1 MNAKLSFMLDV
12 RRLRV
17 LHAVSAYGSVT
28 AAAAALGY
36 SAPAVSQ
43 QLAALERE
51 VGMRLTERAGRGLE
65 LTPAALILV
74 GHTDALLARLD
85 AAEADLAGLRDQ
97 IAGRVALAAFPSAA
111 ASLVPAAWAA
121 LAASAPQVR
130 LELTEMEPEESLPA
144 VLRGETD
151 VAVAHE
157 YDLLPRPLDPLFERR
172 ELLDDP
178 VGSRRPGRSPA
189 GRRARVPLSALAGQP
204 FLAPREGTS
213 CAEMIQR
220 ACARAGFVP
229 RVVAR
234 ATDFAV
240 LLSLVAADAGVTLV
254 PGLAARRLPPGVRLV
269 PPAEPVTRRVFTV
282 SRRGGDRKPAV
293 RVVLDAL
300 SAAGSYVVDIPSK
313 EPSSVGDRGGNGR
326 HRSWRRAVPATF
338 RPDMTPIVAPRASA
352 AIPPMITE
360 AITAAEPVV
369 INQGNR
375 GSMAPT
381 ENDRNDETAA
391 RQAEPGASGSTP
403 SSRRAW
409 VSRAISGLADRM
421 LAMVSA
427 SSADRP

>member
-51 VGMRLTERAGRGLE
+51 VGMRLTERAGRGVS

-74 GHTDALLARLD
+74 AHTDALLARLE
-85 AAEADLAGLRDQ
+85 AAEADLAALRDQ

-121 LAASAPQVR
+121 LAGSAPQVR
-130 LELTEMEPEESLPA
+130 LDLTEMEPEESLPA

-151 VAVAHE
+151 VAIAHE

-172 ELLDDP
+172 ELLADP
-178 VGSRRPGRSPA
+178 VVLAVPA
-189 GRRARVPLSALAGQP
+189 GHPLAAEPAIPLSDLAGQP
-204 FLAPREGTS
+204 FLAPREATS

-234 ATDFAV
+234 ATDFQV
-240 LLSLVAADAGVTLV
+240 LLSLVAAGAGVTLV
-254 PGLAARRLPPGVRLV
+254 PGLAARWLPPGVRLV

-300 SAAGSYVVDIPSK
+300 
-313 EPSSVGDRGGNGR
+313 
-326 HRSWRRAVPATF
+326 
-338 RPDMTPIVAPRASA
+338 
-352 AIPPMITE
+352 TE
-360 AITAAEPVV
+360 A
-369 INQGNR
+369 
-375 GSMAPT
+375 
-381 ENDRNDETAA
+381 AA
-391 RQAEPGASGSTP
+391 RPGGEP
-403 SSRRAW
+403 
-409 VSRAISGLADRM
+409 LA
-421 LAMVSA
+421 A
-427 SSADRP
+427 

>member
-1 MNAKLSFMLDV
+1 MLDV

-43 QLAALERE
+43 QLGALERE
-51 VGMRLTERAGRGLE
+51 VGMTLTERAGRGVS
-65 LTPAALILV
+65 LTPAAQILV
-74 GHTDALLARLD
+74 AHTDALLDRLD
-85 AAEADLAGLRDQ
+85 AAEADLAALRDQ
-97 IAGRVALAAFPSAA
+97 VAGRVALAAFPSAA

-121 LAASAPQVR
+121 LADSAPRVR

-172 ELLDDP
+172 ELLEDP
-178 VGSRRPGRSPA
+178 VVLAVPA
-189 GRRARVPLSALAGQP
+189 DYPADYLAACPADGPVPLVALAGQP
-204 FLAPREGTS
+204 FLAPRQATS

-234 ATDFAV
+234 ASDFQV
-240 LLSLVAADAGVTLV
+240 LLGLVEAGAGVTLV
-254 PGLAARRLPPGVRLV
+254 PGLAARWLPPRVRLV
-269 PPAEPVTRRVFTV
+269 PPAEPVNRRVFTV

-300 SAAGSYVVDIPSK
+300 SAAADGLA
-313 EPSSVGDRGGNGR
+313 GD
-326 HRSWRRAVPATF
+326 PAAAT
-338 RPDMTPIVAPRASA
+338 PDR
-352 AIPPMITE
+352 E
-360 AITAAEPVV
+360 
-369 INQGNR
+369 
-375 GSMAPT
+375 
-381 ENDRNDETAA
+381 
-391 RQAEPGASGSTP
+391 
-403 SSRRAW
+403 SRRA
-409 VSRAISGLADRM
+409 G
-421 LAMVSA
+421 
-427 SSADRP
+427 

>member
-1 MNAKLSFMLDV
+1 MTDKLCFMLDV

-51 VGMRLTERAGRGLE
+51 VGMRLTERAGRGVE
-65 LTPAALILV
+65 LTPAAHILV

-85 AAEADLAGLRDQ
+85 AAEADLAALRDQ

-121 LAASAPQVR
+121 LADSAPQVR
-130 LELTEMEPEESLPA
+130 LDLTEMEPEESLPA
-144 VLRGETD
+144 VLRNETD

-172 ELLDDP
+172 DLLDDP
-178 VGSRRPGRSPA
+178 VVLAIPADSALSLADTPSPA
-189 GRRARVPLSALAGQP
+189 GGPVPLATLAGQP
-204 FLAPREGTS
+204 FLAPRQGTS

-234 ATDFAV
+234 ASDFQV
-240 LLSLVAADAGVTLV
+240 LLSLVAAGAGVTLV
-254 PGLAARRLPPGVRLV
+254 PGLAARWLPPRVRLV
-269 PPAEPVTRRVFTV
+269 PPADPVTRRVFTV

-300 SAAGSYVVDIPSK
+300 SAAAAAPC
-313 EPSSVGDRGGNGR
+313 
-326 HRSWRRAVPATF
+326 RAAGPA
-338 RPDMTPIVAPRASA
+338 A
-352 AIPPMITE
+352 AIP
-360 AITAAEPVV
+360 
-369 INQGNR
+369 
-375 GSMAPT
+375 
-381 ENDRNDETAA
+381 
-391 RQAEPGASGSTP
+391 EPG
-403 SSRRAW
+403 SRRA
-409 VSRAISGLADRM
+409 G
-421 LAMVSA
+421 
-427 SSADRP
+427 

>member
-1 MNAKLSFMLDV
+1 MIDV

-17 LHAVSAYGSVT
+17 LHAVSGYGSVT

-74 GHTDALLARLD
+74 GHTDALLARLGE
-85 AAEADLAGLRDQ
+85 AEADLAALRDQ
-97 IAGRVALAAFPSAA
+97 VAGRVTLAAFPSAA
-111 ASLVPAAWAA
+111 ASFVPAAWAA
-121 LAASAPQVR
+121 LAGSAPQVR
-130 LELTEMEPEESLPA
+130 LDLTEMEPEESLPA

-172 ELLDDP
+172 ELLTDP
-178 VGSRRPGRSPA
+178 VLLAVPA
-189 GRRARVPLSALAGQP
+189 DHPLAAGAPLAAAAPLAPLAAGLVPLSALADQP
-204 FLAPREGTS
+204 FLAPRDATS

-240 LLSLVAADAGVTLV
+240 LLSLVAAGAGVTLV
-254 PGLAARRLPPGVRLV
+254 PALAARQLPPQVRLV
-269 PPAEPVTRRVFTV
+269 PPAEPVTRQVFTV

-300 SAAGSYVVDIPSK
+300 AAAAACPA
-313 EPSSVGDRGGNGR
+313 GD
-326 HRSWRRAVPATF
+326 PA
-338 RPDMTPIVAPRASA
+338 A
-352 AIPPMITE
+352 A
-360 AITAAEPVV
+360 A
-369 INQGNR
+369 
-375 GSMAPT
+375 
-381 ENDRNDETAA
+381 
-391 RQAEPGASGSTP
+391 
-403 SSRRAW
+403 
-409 VSRAISGLADRM
+409 
-421 LAMVSA
+421 
-427 SSADRP
+427 

>member
-1 MNAKLSFMLDV
+1 MLDV

-17 LHAVSAYGSVT
+17 LHAVAGYGSVT

-51 VGMRLTERAGRGLE
+51 VGMILTERAGRGVS

-74 GHTDALLARLD
+74 AHTDVLLARLD
-85 AAEADLAGLRDQ
+85 AAEADLAALRDQ
-97 IAGRVALAAFPSAA
+97 IAGRVTLAAFPSAA
-111 ASLVPAAWAA
+111 AGLVPAAWAA
-121 LAASAPQVR
+121 LAGSAPQVR
-130 LELTEMEPEESLPA
+130 LDLTEMEPEESLPA

-178 VGSRRPGRSPA
+178 VVLAIPA
-189 GRRARVPLSALAGQP
+189 DSALSLARLGPVPLAELAGQP
-204 FLAPREGTS
+204 FLAPRQATS

-234 ATDFAV
+234 ASDFQV
-240 LLSLVAADAGVTLV
+240 LLSLVAAGAGVTLV
-254 PGLAARRLPPGVRLV
+254 PGLAARWLPPRVRLV
-269 PPAEPVTRRVFTV
+269 PPADPVTRRVFTV

-300 SAAGSYVVDIPSK
+300 SDAATP
-313 EPSSVGDRGGNGR
+313 EP
-326 HRSWRRAVPATF
+326 
-338 RPDMTPIVAPRASA
+338 
-352 AIPPMITE
+352 E
-360 AITAAEPVV
+360 
-369 INQGNR
+369 
-375 GSMAPT
+375 
-381 ENDRNDETAA
+381 
-391 RQAEPGASGSTP
+391 
-403 SSRRAW
+403 SRRA
-409 VSRAISGLADRM
+409 G
-421 LAMVSA
+421 
-427 SSADRP
+427 

>member
-1 MNAKLSFMLDV
+1 MLDV

-17 LHAVSAYGSVT
+17 LHAVSAHGSVT

-51 VGMRLTERAGRGLE
+51 IGMRLTERAGRGIE
-65 LTPAALILV
+65 LTPAAAILV

-85 AAEADLAGLRDQ
+85 AAESDLAALRDQ
-97 IAGRVALAAFPSAA
+97 VSGRVALAAFPSAA
-111 ASLVPAAWAA
+111 AAIVAPAWAA
-121 LAASAPQVR
+121 LARSAPQVQ

-144 VLRGETD
+144 LARGELD

-172 ELLDDP
+172 ELLSDP
-178 VGSRRPGRSPA
+178 VLLAVRDDTPLAAAPDRP
-189 GRRARVPLSALAGQP
+189 VPLGTLSGQP
-204 FLAPREGTS
+204 FLAPRDHTS

-240 LLSLVAADAGVTLV
+240 LLSLVAAGAGVTLV
-254 PGLAARRLPPGVRLV
+254 PELAARRLPPGVQLL
-269 PPAEPVTRRVFTV
+269 PPAEPVTRQVFTV

-300 SAAGSYVVDIPSK
+300 GS
-313 EPSSVGDRGGNGR
+313 
-326 HRSWRRAVPATF
+326 
-338 RPDMTPIVAPRASA
+338 
-352 AIPPMITE
+352 
-360 AITAAEPVV
+360 
-369 INQGNR
+369 
-375 GSMAPT
+375 
-381 ENDRNDETAA
+381 
-391 RQAEPGASGSTP
+391 
-403 SSRRAW
+403 
-409 VSRAISGLADRM
+409 
-421 LAMVSA
+421 
-427 SSADRP
+427 

>member
-1 MNAKLSFMLDV
+1 MLDV

-51 VGMRLTERAGRGLE
+51 VGMRLTERAGRGVE
-65 LTPAALILV
+65 LTPAAHILV

-85 AAEADLAGLRDQ
+85 NAEADLAALRDQ

-121 LAASAPQVR
+121 LADSAPQVR
-130 LELTEMEPEESLPA
+130 LDLTEMEPEESLPA
-144 VLRGETD
+144 VLRNETD

-172 ELLDDP
+172 DLLDDP
-178 VGSRRPGRSPA
+178 VVLAIPPDYPA
-189 GRRARVPLSALAGQP
+189 DGPVPLATLAGQP
-204 FLAPREGTS
+204 FLAPRQGTS

-234 ATDFAV
+234 ASDFQV
-240 LLSLVAADAGVTLV
+240 LLSLVAAGAGVTLV
-254 PGLAARRLPPGVRLV
+254 PGLAARRLPPRVRLV
-269 PPAEPVTRRVFTV
+269 PPADPVTRRVFAV

-300 SAAGSYVVDIPSK
+300 SAAALS
-313 EPSSVGDRGGNGR
+313 
-326 HRSWRRAVPATF
+326 
-338 RPDMTPIVAPRASA
+338 AP
-352 AIPPMITE
+352 AIP
-360 AITAAEPVV
+360 
-369 INQGNR
+369 
-375 GSMAPT
+375 
-381 ENDRNDETAA
+381 
-391 RQAEPGASGSTP
+391 EPG
-403 SSRRAW
+403 SRRA
-409 VSRAISGLADRM
+409 G
-421 LAMVSA
+421 
-427 SSADRP
+427 

>member
-1 MNAKLSFMLDV
+1 MTDKLCFMLDV

-51 VGMRLTERAGRGLE
+51 VGMRLTERAGRGVE
-65 LTPAALILV
+65 LTPAAHILV

-85 AAEADLAGLRDQ
+85 AAEADLAALRDQ
-97 IAGRVALAAFPSAA
+97 IAGRVTLAAFPSAA
-111 ASLVPAAWAA
+111 ASLVPAAWTA
-121 LAASAPQVR
+121 LADSAPQVR
-130 LELTEMEPEESLPA
+130 LDLTEMEPEESLPA

-178 VGSRRPGRSPA
+178 VVLAIPA
-189 GRRARVPLSALAGQP
+189 DYPADGPVPLASLAGQP
-204 FLAPREGTS
+204 FLAPRQATS

-234 ATDFAV
+234 ASDFQV
-240 LLSLVAADAGVTLV
+240 LLSLVAAGAGVTLV
-254 PGLAARRLPPGVRLV
+254 PGLAARWLPPRVRLV
-269 PPAEPVTRRVFTV
+269 PPADPVTRRVFTV

-300 SAAGSYVVDIPSK
+300 SDAATP
-313 EPSSVGDRGGNGR
+313 EP
-326 HRSWRRAVPATF
+326 
-338 RPDMTPIVAPRASA
+338 
-352 AIPPMITE
+352 E
-360 AITAAEPVV
+360 
-369 INQGNR
+369 
-375 GSMAPT
+375 
-381 ENDRNDETAA
+381 
-391 RQAEPGASGSTP
+391 
-403 SSRRAW
+403 SRRA
-409 VSRAISGLADRM
+409 G
-421 LAMVSA
+421 
-427 SSADRP
+427 

>member
-1 MNAKLSFMLDV
+1 MTDKLYFMLDV

-51 VGMRLTERAGRGLE
+51 VGMRLTERAGRGVE
-65 LTPAALILV
+65 LTPAAHILV

-85 AAEADLAGLRDQ
+85 AAEADLAALRDQ
-97 IAGRVALAAFPSAA
+97 IAGRVTLAAFPSAA

-121 LAASAPQVR
+121 LADSAPQVR
-130 LELTEMEPEESLPA
+130 LDLTEMEPEESLPA

-172 ELLDDP
+172 DLLDDP
-178 VGSRRPGRSPA
+178 VLLAIPA
-189 GRRARVPLSALAGQP
+189 DYPADGPVPLAALAGQP
-204 FLAPREGTS
+204 FLAPRQATS

-234 ATDFAV
+234 ASDFQV
-240 LLSLVAADAGVTLV
+240 LLSLVAAGAGVTLV
-254 PGLAARRLPPGVRLV
+254 PRLAARWLPPRVRLV
-269 PPAEPVTRRVFTV
+269 PPADPVTRRVFTV

-300 SAAGSYVVDIPSK
+300 Q
-313 EPSSVGDRGGNGR
+313 
-326 HRSWRRAVPATF
+326 
-338 RPDMTPIVAPRASA
+338 VAP
-352 AIPPMITE
+352 
-360 AITAAEPVV
+360 
-369 INQGNR
+369 
-375 GSMAPT
+375 
-381 ENDRNDETAA
+381 
-391 RQAEPGASGSTP
+391 
-403 SSRRAW
+403 
-409 VSRAISGLADRM
+409 
-421 LAMVSA
+421 
-427 SSADRP
+427 

>member
-1 MNAKLSFMLDV
+1 MTAKLSFMLDV

-51 VGMRLTERAGRGLE
+51 VGMTLTERAGRGLE

-85 AAEADLAGLRDQ
+85 AAESDLAALRDQ
-97 IAGRVALAAFPSAA
+97 VAGRVTLAAFPSAA
-111 ASLVPAAWAA
+111 ASFVPRAWAA
-121 LAASAPQVR
+121 LAGSAPQVR

-172 ELLDDP
+172 ELLSDP
-178 VGSRRPGRSPA
+178 VLLAVLA
-189 GRRARVPLSALAGQP
+189 GHPLAAGGPVPLSALAGQP
-204 FLAPREGTS
+204 FLAPRESTS

-234 ATDFAV
+234 ATDFDV
-240 LLSLVAADAGVTLV
+240 LLSLVAAGAGVTLV
-254 PGLAARRLPPGVRLV
+254 PALAARRPPPQVRLV
-269 PPAEPVTRRVFTV
+269 SPAEPVTRQVFTV

-300 SAAGSYVVDIPSK
+300 
-313 EPSSVGDRGGNGR
+313 
-326 HRSWRRAVPATF
+326 
-338 RPDMTPIVAPRASA
+338 
-352 AIPPMITE
+352 
-360 AITAAEPVV
+360 AAE
-369 INQGNR
+369 
-375 GSMAPT
+375 
-381 ENDRNDETAA
+381 AA
-391 RQAEPGASGSTP
+391 RPAPA
-403 SSRRAW
+403 A
-409 VSRAISGLADRM
+409 A
-421 LAMVSA
+421 
-427 SSADRP
+427 